1 MFKLISLMVGDG
13 DARPGRT
20 EIVAS
25 GLVFPDTARCHAQRL
40 PQRLPRR
47 VPRACIAYRQTD
59 PPSPELLGRVLEGLK
74 RL

>member
-1 MFKLISLMVGDG
+1 MFKLISLVASDG

-25 GLVFPDTARCHAQRL
+25 GLVFPDTVRCHAQRL
-40 PQRLPRR
+40 PRR
-47 VPRACIAYRQTD
+47 VPHFCIAYRQTE